1 MGFTIEDML
10 VVSQDRYKMKME
22 AGSAGWSNS
31 ISWLLVLEDLTII
44 YNFSGKELV
53 ITTGLGF
60 QAEADMLELVEELY
74 DHDASGLIVN
84 TGYYVKEIP
93 QSVKD
98 FCDRNGFPLLTV
110 PWEVFLVDMIK
121 DLSIRIFLRSSTDE
135 QISGALIH
143 AIEDPEARDLYTRD
157 LLPHFDLDGTFQVAL
172 VSTGDLDRMDT
183 VERKR
188 ISYRMQLYL
197 TNLTHNGH
205 FFYYDSYFVIIMNAM
220 SPKECAEVIDSFA
233 ERIRVKMPDKKVFI
247 GVSNSVLRI
256 ENLYLTYKRARAA
269 VRMAE
274 AAQGTELMFQN
285 SEKRAQSLPAA
296 GKEKGAAGRTGN
308 VIRQDFDRMG
318 LYRLLYLLEDR
329 ELLRDLSDKPL
340 APLIEYDREHNGEYL
355 ATLESFLVH
364 DGSIKAMSEDM
375 FIHRNTILYRMT
387 NIKKLLGSSL
397 EDPEEKLSYM
407 VACMIRKMSDSNA

>member
-93 QSVKD
+93 QSVKE

-135 QISGALIH
+135 QISGALIR
-143 AIEDPEARDLYTRD
+143 AIESPGSRDLYEKD
-157 LLPHFDLDGTFQVAL
+157 LLPYFDLDGNFQTAL
-172 VSTGDLDRMDT
+172 ITTGDLDSMDT

-188 ISYRMQLYL
+188 IAYRMQLYL

-205 FFYYDSYFVIIMNAM
+205 FFYYDGYFVIVMNDM
-220 SPKECAEVIDSFA
+220 KPKECADVMEAFA
-233 ERIRVKMPDKKVFI
+233 ERAARKMPDRRVWV
-247 GVSNSVLRI
+247 GVSDQVMDISSLRI
-256 ENLYLTYKRARAA
+256 AFRRARAA
-269 VRMAE
+269 VTMAVN
-274 AAQGTELMFQN
+274 A
-285 SEKRAQSLPAA
+285 
-296 GKEKGAAGRTGN
+296 N
-308 VIRQDFDRMG
+308 VAVQFFDKMG
-318 LYRLLYLLEDR
+318 LYRLLYMVDDPQLLKSLSDDLLMPLLE
-329 ELLRDLSDKPL
+329 
-340 APLIEYDREHNGEYL
+340 YDTRHGGGYL
-355 ATLESFLVH
+355 ETLESYLKNS
-364 DGSIKAMSEDM
+364 GSIKAMADELY
-375 FIHRNTILYRMT
+375 IHRNTILYRMS
-387 NIKKLLGSSL
+387 NIKKLLSSNL
-397 EDPEEKLSYM
+397 EDSRERMMFSI
-407 VACMIRKMSDSNA
+407 ACMIRKM